1 MTQPARKLDSASRR
15 PIAMHDRAMDN
26 LRYIREAMERSG
38 SFTHVS
44 GLGGVVMGSVALTAA
59 VVASMASSDAEWLAT
74 WVAAAAISLA
84 VAVGSMAQKSRAD
97 GASLLTGPGR
107 KFLWSVTP
115 SLLAGAVLTL
125 VLVRVGAMDLL
136 PGIWLLLYGAA
147 VVTGGSHSVRPVPL
161 MGAAFMAAG
170 TIALLSPPAWGDL
183 FMAAGFGGFHI
194 AFGIIIWRK
203 HGG

>member
-1 MTQPARKLDSASRR
+1 MNQPARKLGDSSRR
-15 PIAMHDRAMDN
+15 PIALHDRAMDN

-38 SFTHVS
+38 SFTSVS
-44 GLGGVVMGSVALTAA
+44 GLGGVLMGSVALTAA
-59 VVASMASSDAEWLAT
+59 VVASMATNEVEWLAT

-84 VAVGSMAQKSRAD
+84 VAVVSMAQKSRAD

-107 KFLWSVTP
+107 KFLWSVAP
-115 SLLAGAVLTL
+115 SLVAGAVLTL
-125 VLVRVGAMDLL
+125 VLVRAGAMELL
-136 PGIWLLLYGAA
+136 PGIWLLLYGAG
-147 VVTGGSHSVRPVPL
+147 VVTGGSHSVRPIPL
-161 MGAAFMAAG
+161 MGAAFMAMG
-170 TIALLSPPAWGDL
+170 TIALLAPAALGDL

>member
-1 MTQPARKLDSASRR
+1 MTQPARKLDGSSRQ
-15 PIAMHDRAMDN
+15 PIALHDRAMDN
-26 LRYIREAMERSG
+26 LRFIREAMERSG

-44 GLGGVVMGSVALTAA
+44 GLGGVLMGSVALFAA
-59 VVASMASSDAEWLAT
+59 VVAGMATNDAEWLAT

-84 VAVGSMAQKSRAD
+84 IAVGSMAQKSRAD

-125 VLVRVGAMDLL
+125 VLVRAGAMDLL
-136 PGIWLLLYGAA
+136 PGIWLLLYGAG

-161 MGAAFMAAG
+161 MGAGFMAAG

-183 FMAAGFGGFHI
+183 YMAAGFGGFHI
-194 AFGIIIWRK
+194 VFGIIIWRK

>member
-1 MTQPARKLDSASRR
+1 MNDPARRLDHASRR
-15 PIAMHDRAMDN
+15 PIALHDRAMDN

-44 GLGGVVMGSVALTAA
+44 GLGGVLMGCVALTAA
-59 VVASMASSDAEWLAT
+59 VVANVATTEAEWLAT
-74 WVAAAAISLA
+74 WVAAAGISLA
-84 VAVGSMAQKSRAD
+84 VAVGSMAEKSRAD

-115 SLLAGAVLTL
+115 SLLAGTVLTL
-125 VLVRVGAMDLL
+125 VLVRAGAMDLL
-136 PGIWLLLYGAA
+136 PGIWLLLYGAG
-147 VVTGGSHSVRPVPL
+147 VVSGGSHSVRPVPL

-170 TIALLSPPAWGDL
+170 TIALLSPAAWGDL
-183 FMAAGFGGFHI
+183 YMAAGFGGFHI
-194 AFGIIIWRK
+194 IFGIIIWRK

>member
-1 MTQPARKLDSASRR
+1 MTQPARKLDGRSRQ
-15 PIAMHDRAMDN
+15 PIALHDRAMDN
-26 LRYIREAMERSG
+26 LRFIRETMERSG

-44 GLGGVVMGSVALTAA
+44 GLGGVLMGSVALVAA
-59 VVASMASSDAEWLAT
+59 VVASMATNDAEWLAT

-84 VAVGSMAQKSRAD
+84 IAVGSMAQKSRAD

-125 VLVRVGAMDLL
+125 VLVRAGAIDLL
-136 PGIWLLLYGAA
+136 PGIWLLLYGAG
-147 VVTGGSHSVRPVPL
+147 VVTGGSHSVRPIPL
-161 MGAAFMAAG
+161 MGAGFMAAG
-170 TIALLSPPAWGDL
+170 TIALLSPPAWGD
-183 FMAAGFGGFHI
+183 FYMAAGFGGFHI
-194 AFGIIIWRK
+194 VFGIIIWRK

>member
-1 MTQPARKLDSASRR
+1 MTLPARKLDDGPRR
-15 PIAMHDRAMDN
+15 PIALHDRAMDN
-26 LRYIREAMERSG
+26 LRFIREAMERSG

-44 GLGGVVMGSVALTAA
+44 GLGGVLMGGVALTAA
-59 VVASMASSDAEWLAT
+59 IAASLASTEAEWLAT

-84 VAVGSMAQKSRAD
+84 LAVGSMAQKSRAD

-107 KFLWSVTP
+107 KFLWGVTP

-125 VLVRVGAMDLL
+125 VLVRAGAMDLL
-136 PGIWLLLYGAA
+136 PGIWLLLYGAG

-161 MGAAFMAAG
+161 MGAAFMATGAA
-170 TIALLSPPAWGDL
+170 ALLSPAAWGDL
-183 FMAAGFGGFHI
+183 YMAAGFGGFHV
-194 AFGIIIWRK
+194 AFGIIIWRN